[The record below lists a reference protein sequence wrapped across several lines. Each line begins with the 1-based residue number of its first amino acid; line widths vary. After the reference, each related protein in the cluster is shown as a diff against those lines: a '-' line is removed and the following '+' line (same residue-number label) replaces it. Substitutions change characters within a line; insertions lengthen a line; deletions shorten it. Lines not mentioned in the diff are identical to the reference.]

1 MTPLPPAE
9 IKGSRGFGN
18 ANFASPPRGLEI
30 HPMKTIA
37 DWLDEYGESHRNPT
51 NKTIHRIAVPVIALD
66 MLGLVHALPIPG
78 AAVFATLA
86 ALAYYWRLSPALAL
100 GMGGLAGVALP
111 LLAGAELALGAAFL
125 PALVA
130 VFVVAWAAQFY
141 GHSVEGAKPS
151 FAKDL
156 QFLLIGP
163 LWLLAD
169 AYRRFGLRYAP
180 AGETC

>member
-1 MTPLPPAE
+1 
-9 IKGSRGFGN
+9 
-18 ANFASPPRGLEI
+18 
-30 HPMKTIA
+30 MKTIE

-51 NKTIHRIAVPVIALD
+51 NKTIHRIAVPLIALD
-66 MLGLVHALPIPG
+66 VLGLVHALPIPG
-78 AAVFATLA
+78 AAVCATLA

-100 GMGGLAGVALP
+100 GMGALAAIALP
-111 LLAGAELALGAAFL
+111 LSSAAALALGSAFV

-130 VFVVAWAAQFY
+130 IFFVAWAAQFY

-169 AYRRFGLRYAP
+169 AYRRFGFRYSP
-180 AGETC
+180 AEETC